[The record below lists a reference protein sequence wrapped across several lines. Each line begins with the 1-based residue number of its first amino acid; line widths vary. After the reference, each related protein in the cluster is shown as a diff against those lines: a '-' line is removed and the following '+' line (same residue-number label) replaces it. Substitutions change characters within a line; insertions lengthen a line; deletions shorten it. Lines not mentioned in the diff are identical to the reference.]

1 MARKHMTS
9 RELYKMLRM
18 YEEGASAK
26 AIGEAIG
33 RTEQVVNSTLHR
45 IRKQVNARDLPPE
58 TREMM
63 QKMEQEMI
71 EAWQKARAA
80 EQEQSFVRQLFPFL
94 RPRD

>member
-9 RELYKMLRM
+9 KELYKMLRM

-33 RTEQVVNSTLHR
+33 RTEQVVNSTIHR
-45 IRKQVNARDLPPE
+45 IRRQVNARDLPPD
-58 TREMM
+58 TREKM
-63 QKMEQEMI
+63 QQIEQELI
-71 EAWQKARAA
+71 EAWQTARAT
-80 EQEQSFVRQLFPFL
+80 EKERSFVRQLFPFL

>member
-33 RTEQVVNSTLHR
+33 RTEQVVNSTMHR
-45 IRKQVNARDLPPE
+45 IRRQVNSRDLLPE
-58 TREMM
+58 TREKM
-63 QKMEQEMI
+63 QQIEQELI
-71 EAWQKARAA
+71 EAWQKARAT
-80 EQEQSFVRQLFPFL
+80 EKERNFVRQLFPFL